1 MGFICLVGEKAGEVQ
16 EMKIRNPISTS
27 IWGLDSS
34 YIFSATKQRI
44 EGEEMGFEVPIHEN
58 KWGLFCLVGEKAGEV
73 QELKIRTPTRTS
85 IWGSDSSC
93 IFSATK

>member
-44 EGEEMGFEVPIHEN
+44 EGKEMG
-58 KWGLFCLVGEKAGEV
+58 
-73 QELKIRTPTRTS
+73 LKFQSMKINGVCFVSLGRKQGR
-85 IWGSDSSC
+85 
-93 IFSATK
+93 FKN